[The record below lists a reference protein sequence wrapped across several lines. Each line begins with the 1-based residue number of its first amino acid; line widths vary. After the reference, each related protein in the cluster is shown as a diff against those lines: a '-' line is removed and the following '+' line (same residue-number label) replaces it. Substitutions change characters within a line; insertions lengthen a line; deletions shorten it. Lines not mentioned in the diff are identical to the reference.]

1 MNSYQKLKY
10 KLLKHSQQIAELY
23 VVIDTLQT
31 NLASAASV
39 VGEEKRKSIEN
50 HSYKWCIN
58 WKPGDEQR

>member
-10 KLLKHSQQIAELY
+10 KLLKQSQQIAELY

-39 VGEEKRKSIEN
+39 VGEEKRKSIEH
-50 HSYKWCIN
+50 HSYKWWIN